1 MKKLLSIIMSTSIII
16 CSLFCFNSTA
26 LAGGWVNSAQEVEFD
41 TIYTEGW
48 NADDPTTKPGSGY
61 KYATF
66 NCDAFKFVV
75 PQKGNINVN
84 IKSAFWEYFTN
95 SAYVYSINDTS
106 KPISKVSLSRN
117 EDSGL
122 GIYYYKC
129 DIRLNSGTYFFVMEY
144 SFTNNEHV
152 LSGKTY
158 DLILSY
164 KPTFPNTSIKK
175 LAPKKKSFKINFK
188 KCSNVSGYQVKYSI
202 KKNMSSSKTVKVSSS
217 SSSKTVKSLKS
228 KKKYYVKVRTY
239 KTVKI
244 NGRNKTYYG
253 KWSKIKT
260 VKTK

>member
-16 CSLFCFNSTA
+16 CSLFCFNSIA

-48 NADDPTTKPGSGY
+48 NADDPTTKPGIGY

-129 DIRLNSGTYFFVMEY
+129 DIQLNSGTYFLLW
-144 SFTNNEHV
+144 N
-152 LSGKTY
+152 
-158 DLILSY
+158 ILLQ
-164 KPTFPNTSIKK
+164 IM
-175 LAPKKKSFKINFK
+175 
-188 KCSNVSGYQVKYSI
+188 
-202 KKNMSSSKTVKVSSS
+202 NMF
-217 SSSKTVKSLKS
+217 
-228 KKKYYVKVRTY
+228 
-239 KTVKI
+239 
-244 NGRNKTYYG
+244 
-253 KWSKIKT
+253 
-260 VKTK
+260 